1 MKTTNVLKMLPV
13 AAIALLMSCSG
24 EKKQNEQTVE
34 EKVKV
39 KLETVHIQEVDQIGE
54 FTASVQANV
63 TNMIAPQ
70 APNRIGK
77 LHVEVGDRVRAGQ
90 LLVTMDATQLQQTQL
105 QINNLETEFKRI
117 DELYKVGGV
126 SQSAWEGQKMA
137 LDLQKTALKN
147 LEENNKLVSPISGI
161 VTARNYDNGD
171 MYSGA
176 QAVYVVEQIS
186 PVKLVVNVSE
196 SYFTQVSK
204 GKEVDIR
211 LDVYGDEVFKGEVN
225 LVYPTI
231 DPTTRTFQVEIK
243 LSNNDQR
250 VRPGMFARATM
261 HFGTQPHV
269 VIPDQAVVKQA
280 GSGDRYVYIYNNGKV
295 SYDKVVLGRRMDN
308 RYEVLSGV
316 KDGDQVVITGQNRL
330 TNGMDVE
337 VVK

>member
-1 MKTTNVLKMLPV
+1 MKTTKVLKVLPI
-13 AAIALLMSCSG
+13 AIVALLMSCSG
-24 EKKQNEQTVE
+24 NKEQTQTVE

-39 KLETVHIQEVDQIGE
+39 KIETVHMQDVDQIAE
-54 FTASVQANV
+54 FTASVEANV

-70 APNRIGK
+70 SPARIGK
-77 LHVEVGDRVRAGQ
+77 LYVEVGDRVRAGQ
-90 LLVTMDATQLQQTQL
+90 VLAVMDETQLKQTQI
-105 QINNLETEFKRI
+105 QINNLETEFNRI

-126 SQSAWEGQKMA
+126 SQSAWESQKMA

-147 LEENNKLVSPISGI
+147 LEENNRLMSPISGI

-176 QAVYVVEQIS
+176 QPVYVVEQIS
-186 PVKLVVNVSE
+186 PVKLIVNVSE
-196 SYFTQVSK
+196 SYFTQVK
-204 GKEVDIR
+204 VGKEVDIR
-211 LDVYGDEVFKGEVN
+211 LDVYGIEKFEGKVT

-231 DPTTRTFQVEIK
+231 DPATRTFQVEIK
-243 LSNNDQR
+243 LTNNDQR

-261 HFGTQPHV
+261 HFGSSQHV

-280 GSGDRYVYIYNNGKV
+280 GSGDRYVYIYKNGKV
-295 SYDKVVLGRRMDN
+295 SYEKVDLGRRMDN

-316 KDGDQVVITGQNRL
+316 QDGDQVVTTGQNRL
-330 TNGMDVE
+330 NNGMEVE

>member
-1 MKTTNVLKMLPV
+1 MKTSKVLSVIPV
-13 AAIALLMSCSG
+13 AAVVLLMSCSG
-24 EKKQNEQTVE
+24 NKVQEQTVE

-39 KLETVHIQEVDQIGE
+39 KLETVHMQEVDQIAE
-54 FTASVQANV
+54 FTASVEANIS
-63 TNMIAPQ
+63 NMIAPQ
-70 APNRIGK
+70 APARIGK

-90 LLVTMDATQLQQTQL
+90 LLATMDETQLRQTQIQL
-105 QINNLETEFKRI
+105 ENLETEFKRI

-176 QAVYVVEQIS
+176 QPVYTVEQIS
-186 PVKLVVNVSE
+186 PVKLIVNVSE

-204 GKEVDIR
+204 GKEVDVR
-211 LDVYGDEVFKGEVN
+211 LDVYEDEVFKGLVN

-231 DPTTRTFQVEIK
+231 DPLTRTFQVEIK
-243 LSNNDQR
+243 LNNNDQR

-261 HFGTQPHV
+261 HFGAKEHV

-280 GSGDRYVYIYNNGKV
+280 GSGDRYVYIYKNGKV
-295 SYDKVVLGRRMDN
+295 SYDKIELGRRLDN
-308 RYEVLSGV
+308 RYEVISGV
-316 KDGDQVVITGQNRL
+316 KDGDQVVTTGQNRL
-330 TNGMDVE
+330 TNGME
-337 VVK
+337 VDIVK